1 MEKTCNAYVNAALL
15 VQFLCLLLILHNNA
29 HPAQKHVC
37 SESCVLY
44 SGALL
49 LRLLDAYAVRY
60 GEMLDGRS
68 EQLPTS
74 ELAGGARIR
83 HIFQDIFVEGV
94 GQLNPAKYVLHAL
107 SCLWVGWQKILRCT

>member
-1 MEKTCNAYVNAALL
+1 MNPLSM
-15 VQFLCLLLILHNNA
+15 LC
-29 HPAQKHVC
+29 
-37 SESCVLY
+37 

-60 GEMLDGRS
+60 GEMLEGRS

-94 GQLNPAKYVLHAL
+94 GQLNPSRYTYHDHDVLLCLGCMQVFAL
-107 SCLWVGWQKILRCT
+107 YKHFTTLARQQVPCS

>member
-1 MEKTCNAYVNAALL
+1 MNLL
-15 VQFLCLLLILHNNA
+15 FTPVQISFLLIVLHDNA

-37 SESCVLY
+37 LETYMLY

-94 GQLNPAKYVLHAL
+94 GQLNPSK
-107 SCLWVGWQKILRCT
+107 

>member
-1 MEKTCNAYVNAALL
+1 MPLPTVSCASCTEDVSSKTTGM
-15 VQFLCLLLILHNNA
+15 LC
-29 HPAQKHVC
+29 
-37 SESCVLY
+37 

-94 GQLNPAKYVLHAL
+94 GQLNPSRYICHCYRL
-107 SCLWVGWQKILRCT
+107 

>member
-1 MEKTCNAYVNAALL
+1 MLQEAVCRAFHVVCGPSPLPCSVSCATCKKDGWSKPTGV
-15 VQFLCLLLILHNNA
+15 
-29 HPAQKHVC
+29 
-37 SESCVLY
+37 SC

-94 GQLNPAKYVLHAL
+94 GQLNPSRYIRPYYGV
-107 SCLWVGWQKILRCT
+107 

>member
-1 MEKTCNAYVNAALL
+1 MSLHIATVSAPAVCSTL
-15 VQFLCLLLILHNNA
+15 QTLILHRA
-29 HPAQKHVC
+29 YLLKRP
-37 SESCVLY
+37 VLC

-94 GQLNPAKYVLHAL
+94 GQLNPSK
-107 SCLWVGWQKILRCT
+107 

>member
-1 MEKTCNAYVNAALL
+1 MCDA
-15 VQFLCLLLILHNNA
+15 FCCRLLLCTVSH
-29 HPAQKHVC
+29 Q
-37 SESCVLY
+37 CVLC

-94 GQLNPAKYVLHAL
+94 GELNPSRYIFVSFAQLCHAL
-107 SCLWVGWQKILRCT
+107 VAVPSQCTTPQPCMSC